1 MRGIR
6 LRRWGAP
13 PAVTR
18 IEELLWLHLGT
29 GNEADSIRKSGE
41 IKARTTQ
48 VKTNVFWHIGEER
61 TPGFQR

>member
-1 MRGIR
+1 M
-6 LRRWGAP
+6 
-13 PAVTR
+13 TR